1 MNRCSSLLGGVKNVA
16 LGLEA
21 VLSAGN
27 KAVLKAGGYG
37 AVSIAFH
44 NSINNFK
51 VNNHRHG
58 ALAAK
63 GAPKFK

>member
-1 MNRCSSLLGGVKNVA
+1 MA
-16 LGLEA
+16 LRLEA
-21 VLSAGN
+21 VLSAGD

-37 AVSIAFH
+37 TVSIAFH